1 MFEKL
6 NNLNEQVVVIAGGSG
21 GIGFAIVKRL
31 SSLGAKVIVLVRN
44 DIELMQKRLDE
55 LKEGHLALLADI
67 TDTKTLINAAN
78 KLDQCDILINSAGY
92 SKIIPHKNLE
102 ELTDELFDNIIKIN
116 LRSVFSTIRT
126 FTPLLKRS
134 NNPVI
139 INISSTSAVRTGGS
153 NMAYAASKAGI
164 DSLTRNLSK
173 ALSPIRVVS
182 ISPGSVNSGFLDLP
196 KSFYDHVGAIT
207 PLKRSGTEEDIAS
220 AVEAV
225 LTTMRFTTGNIIA
238 VDGGKSL

>member
-6 NNLNEQVVVIAGGSG
+6 NNLDNQVAVITGGSG
-21 GIGFAIVKRL
+21 GIGFAIVKKL
-31 SSLGAKVIVLVRN
+31 SSLGAKVIVLVRS

-55 LKEGHLALLADI
+55 LKEGHLAVLADI
-67 TDTKTLINAAN
+67 TNTKSLIDAAN

-92 SKIIPHKNLE
+92 STIIPHKNLE
-102 ELTDELFDNIIKIN
+102 ELTDELFDNIVKIN

-126 FTPLLKRS
+126 FTPLLQKS
-134 NNPVI
+134 KNSVI
-139 INISSTSAVRTGGS
+139 INISSTSATKTGGS
-153 NMAYAASKAGI
+153 NMAYAASKAGV
-164 DSLTRNLSK
+164 DSLTRNLAK
-173 ALSPIRVVS
+173 ALSTIRVIS

-196 KSFYDHVGAIT
+196 KSFYDQVGAST

-225 LTTMRFTTGNIIA
+225 LTTMRFTTGNVIA
-238 VDGGKSL
+238 VDGGRSL

>member
-6 NNLNEQVVVIAGGSG
+6 NNLDNQVAVITGGSG

-31 SSLGAKVIVLVRN
+31 SSLGAKVIVLVRS

-67 TDTKTLINAAN
+67 TDTKSLIDAAN

-92 SKIIPHKNLE
+92 STIIPHKNLE
-102 ELTDELFDNIIKIN
+102 ELTDDLFDNIVKIN

-126 FTPLLKRS
+126 FTPLLEKS
-134 NNPVI
+134 KNSVI
-139 INISSTSAVRTGGS
+139 INISSTSATKTGGS

-164 DSLTRNLSK
+164 DSLTRNLAK
-173 ALSPIRVVS
+173 ALSTIRVIS

-196 KSFYDHVGAIT
+196 KSFYDQVGTST

-238 VDGGKSL
+238 VDGGRSL

>member
-6 NNLNEQVVVIAGGSG
+6 HNLNGQVAVVTGGSG

-31 SSLGAKVIVLVRN
+31 SSLGAKVIVLVRS

-67 TDTKTLINAAN
+67 TDTKSLINAAN
-78 KLDQCDILINSAGY
+78 KLKQCDILINSAGY
-92 SKIIPHKNLE
+92 STIIPHKNLE
-102 ELTDELFDNIIKIN
+102 ELTDDLFDNIVKIN

-126 FTPLLKRS
+126 FTPLLEKS
-134 NNPVI
+134 NNAVI

-153 NMAYAASKAGI
+153 NVAYAASKAGI
-164 DSLTRNLSK
+164 DSLTRNLAK
-173 ALSPIRVVS
+173 ALSPIRVIS

-196 KSFYDHVGAIT
+196 KSFYDQVGAST
-207 PLKRSGTEEDIAS
+207 PLKRSGTEKDIAS
-220 AVEAV
+220 AVEAC

-238 VDGGKSL
+238 VDGGRSL

>member
-6 NNLNEQVVVIAGGSG
+6 DNLNGQVAVVAGGSG

-55 LKEGHLALLADI
+55 LKEGHLALLTDI
-67 TDTKTLINAAN
+67 TDTKSLIDAAN

-92 SKIIPHKNLE
+92 STIIPHKNLE
-102 ELTDELFDNIIKIN
+102 ELTDELFDNIVKIN
-116 LRSVFSTIRT
+116 FRSVFSTIRT
-126 FTPLLKRS
+126 FTPLLEKS
-134 NNPVI
+134 NSAVI

-153 NMAYAASKAGI
+153 NMVYAASKAGV

-173 ALSPIRVVS
+173 ALSPIRVIS

-196 KSFYDHVGAIT
+196 KSFYDQVGAST